1 MDLIKRNDRGEPSP
15 MDYKEGGHTF
25 CIRESFCGWK
35 ECPRTEGDRR
45 EKMEN
50 ISLDL
55 HGSFIDE
62 DELKEIEPEIMAA
75 QDTLLDRKGVSCEM
89 TGWLDYMYRMDKNE
103 YEEIKTVAKYI
114 KENSEAFILL
124 GIGGSYLGAK
134 AAIEAVRGDFHNELS
149 RPQVYYAG
157 QNLSG
162 AYLKKLIQIVKEKE
176 VCIIV
181 ISKSGTTLETA
192 LSFRVFRELMEEKY
206 GKESKSRIFV
216 VTDKFKG
223 ALKSMSELKGYKTF
237 VVPDDIGGRYSV
249 ITPVGLLP
257 MAAAGLDIDKFMEGL
272 KSGAEEYS
280 DRNFESNACL
290 LYTAAR
296 NILNRRNKEIEIF
309 VSYEPSCISI
319 AEWWKQLYGESEGKE
334 GKGIFP
340 ASLSFTTDLHS
351 MGQFVQ
357 EGREIIFE
365 TTLSIENSEDDM
377 EVPFDSN
384 DFDKLNYI
392 SGKTFNYINSKAFE
406 GTFMAHNEGNVPGI
420 IITIPKIDEFYL
432 AKLFYFFMMS
442 CGISGYTI
450 KVDPFT
456 QPGVEAYKKNM
467 FRLLRKGDT
476 PSK

>member
-1 MDLIKRNDRGEPSP
+1 MDNIK
-15 MDYKEGGHTF
+15 
-25 CIRESFCGWK
+25 
-35 ECPRTEGDRR
+35 
-45 EKMEN
+45 
-50 ISLDL
+50 LDL
-55 HGSFIDE
+55 HGSFIE
-62 DELKEIEPEIMAA
+62 ENELKTIKPEIMAA
-75 QDTLLDRKGVSCEM
+75 HEMLLDRKGVSSEM

-103 YEEIKTVAKYI
+103 YREIKEAANYI
-114 KENSEAFILL
+114 KKNSQAFILL

-134 AAIEAVRGDFHNELS
+134 AAIEAVRGDFHNELLS
-149 RPQVYYAG
+149 PQVYYAG

-162 AYLKKLIQIVKEKE
+162 QYLKKLIQVIKEKE

-181 ISKSGTTLETA
+181 VSKSGTTLETA
-192 LSFRVFRELMEEKY
+192 LAFRIFRDLMEEKY
-206 GKESKSRIFV
+206 GEKSNDRIFV
-216 VTDKFKG
+216 VTDRDKG

-257 MAAAGLDIDKFMEGL
+257 MAAAGLDIDKFIEGL
-272 KSGAEEYS
+272 KSGAKEYS
-280 DRNFESNACL
+280 EKNFESNISL
-290 LYTAAR
+290 LYAAAR

-309 VSYEPSCISI
+309 VNYEPSCISI

-334 GKGIFP
+334 GKGILP

-357 EGREIIFE
+357 EGREILFE

-392 SGKTFNYINSKAFE
+392 SGKTLNYINSKAFE

-420 IITIPKIDEFYL
+420 IIRIPKMDEFYL
-432 AKLFYFFMMS
+432 AKVFYFFMMS

-476 PSK
+476 PSI

>member
-1 MDLIKRNDRGEPSP
+1 L
-15 MDYKEGGHTF
+15 GG
-25 CIRESFCGWK
+25 
-35 ECPRTEGDRR
+35 
-45 EKMEN
+45 EKMKN
-50 ISLDL
+50 ITLDL
-55 HGSFIDE
+55 RGSFIDE
-62 DELKEIEPEIMAA
+62 DELKKIKPEIMAA
-75 QDTLLDRKGVSCEM
+75 QETLLDRKGVSSEM
-89 TGWLDYMYRMDKNE
+89 TGWLDYMYRIDKNE
-103 YEEIKTVAKYI
+103 YEEIKAAAKYI

-134 AAIEAVRGDFHNELS
+134 AAIEAIRGDFHNELLS
-149 RPQVYYAG
+149 PKVYYAG

-162 AYLKKLIQIVKEKE
+162 AYLKKLIELVKEKE

-192 LSFRVFRELMEEKY
+192 LSFRVFKELIEKKY
-206 GKESKSRIFV
+206 GEESKNRIFV
-216 VTDKFKG
+216 VTDKYKG
-223 ALKSMSELKGYKTF
+223 ALKSISDLKGYKTF

-257 MAAAGLDIDKFMEGL
+257 MAAAGLDTDKFMEGL
-272 KSGAEEYS
+272 ISGAEEYS
-280 DRNFESNACL
+280 VRDFECNISL

-309 VSYEPSCISI
+309 VNYEPSCISI

-340 ASLSFTTDLHS
+340 ASLNFTTDLHS

-357 EGREIIFE
+357 EGREIIIE
-365 TTLSIENSEDDM
+365 TTLLIENSEDDM
-377 EVPFDSN
+377 VIPFDLN

-392 SGKTFNYINSKAFE
+392 SGKTFNFVNLKAFE
-406 GTFMAHNEGNVPGI
+406 GTFMAHNEGKVPGI
-420 IITIPKIDEFYL
+420 IISVPKMDEFYL

-442 CGISGYTI
+442 CGISGYTN

-467 FRLLRKGDT
+467 FKLLKEEEHT
-476 PSK
+476 K

>member
-1 MDLIKRNDRGEPSP
+1 MDNIK
-15 MDYKEGGHTF
+15 
-25 CIRESFCGWK
+25 
-35 ECPRTEGDRR
+35 
-45 EKMEN
+45 
-50 ISLDL
+50 LDL
-55 HGSFIDE
+55 HGSFIE
-62 DELKEIEPEIMAA
+62 ENELKTIKPEIMAA
-75 QDTLLDRKGVSCEM
+75 HEMLLDRKGVSSEM

-103 YEEIKTVAKYI
+103 YREIKEAANYI
-114 KENSEAFILL
+114 KKNSQAFILL

-134 AAIEAVRGDFHNELS
+134 AAIEAVRGDFHNELLS
-149 RPQVYYAG
+149 PQVYYAG

-162 AYLKKLIQIVKEKE
+162 QYLKKLIQVIKEKE

-181 ISKSGTTLETA
+181 VSKSGTTLETA
-192 LSFRVFRELMEEKY
+192 LAFRIFRDLMEEKY
-206 GKESKSRIFV
+206 GEKSNDRIFV
-216 VTDKFKG
+216 VTDRDKG

-257 MAAAGLDIDKFMEGL
+257 MAAAGLDIDKFIEGL
-272 KSGAEEYS
+272 KSGAKEYS
-280 DRNFESNACL
+280 EKNFESNISL
-290 LYTAAR
+290 LYAAAR

-309 VSYEPSCISI
+309 VNYEPSCISI

-357 EGREIIFE
+357 EGREILFE

-392 SGKTFNYINSKAFE
+392 SGKTLNYINSKAFE

-420 IITIPKIDEFYL
+420 IIRIPKMDEFYL
-432 AKLFYFFMMS
+432 AKVFYFFMMT

-476 PSK
+476 PSI